1 MSATNTNFHSPL
13 YKVRALL
20 CILRCLFGFPIKPT
34 NEAYTRFQFS
44 TLWESIRFVMFLSMV
59 LLEYVIMVGLL
70 LIVDGNLKNM
80 AQIKQDCWNNFSTS
94 KIDHIALIVI
104 IFISVIS
111 SLVYLLVFKYNTP
124 NINQLCED
132 IVDIQLNLSTITKEN
147 KQDRNNKRS
156 CMSGSAKTIVY
167 GQILSF
173 ITSILFGCWAYHI
186 LQYIAYDGVFVRYG
200 IYFPLIF
207 PIIYTIETYYRLFGP
222 MTCSA
227 ELVCD
232 QIINSIT
239 DLFDDWI
246 DALRNRDDEISKKN
260 NDNLSLEINM
270 EASTMESK
278 HEVK

>member
-1 MSATNTNFHSPL
+1 MSATNTNIHSPL
-13 YKVRALL
+13 YKVRVILYV
-20 CILRCLFGFPIKPT
+20 LRCMFGFPIKPT

-44 TLWESIRFVMFLSMV
+44 TLWESFRFVFFLSIV
-59 LLEYVIMVGLL
+59 LLEYVIMIGLL
-70 LIVDGNLKNM
+70 LIVDGNMNNM
-80 AQIKQDCWNNFSTS
+80 AKIKQDCWNNFSTS
-94 KIDHIALIVI
+94 KIDHIALIII
-104 IFISVIS
+104 IFIAVIS

-124 NINQLCED
+124 HINQLCED
-132 IVDIQLNLSTITKEN
+132 IANVQLNLSTITKER
-147 KQDRNNKRS
+147 KQEIIHERS

-167 GQILSF
+167 GQVLSF
-173 ITSILFGCWAYHI
+173 ITSILFGCWAYQI

-200 IYFPLIF
+200 IYFPLVF

-246 DALRNRDDEISKKN
+246 GALRNHDNEIIHKN
-260 NDNLSLEINM
+260 NDNANLEINM
-270 EASTMESK
+270 EASTIELK
-278 HEVK
+278 YEER

>member
-1 MSATNTNFHSPL
+1 MSATNTNVHSPL
-13 YKVRALL
+13 YKVQMVL
-20 CILRCLFGFPIKPT
+20 CILRCMFGFPIKPT

-44 TLWESIRFVMFLSMV
+44 TLLASFRFVMFLSMV
-59 LLEYVIMVGLL
+59 LLEYVIMIGLL
-70 LIVDGNLKNM
+70 LIVDGNLNNM
-80 AQIKQDCWNNFSTS
+80 AKIKQDCWNNFSTS
-94 KIDHIALIVI
+94 KIDHIALVII

-111 SLVYLLVFKYNTP
+111 SLVYLLVFKHITP
-124 NINQLCED
+124 HINQLCED
-132 IVDIQLNLSTITKEN
+132 IANVQLNLSTITKER
-147 KQDRNNKRS
+147 KQEIIHKRS

-167 GQILSF
+167 GQVLSF
-173 ITSILFGCWAYHI
+173 ITSILFGCWAYQI

-200 IYFPLIF
+200 IYFPLVF

-246 DALRNRDDEISKKN
+246 GALKNGDDEISHRN
-260 NDNLSLEINM
+260 NENLSLEINM
-270 EASTMESK
+270 EASTMELN
-278 HEVK
+278 HEEK